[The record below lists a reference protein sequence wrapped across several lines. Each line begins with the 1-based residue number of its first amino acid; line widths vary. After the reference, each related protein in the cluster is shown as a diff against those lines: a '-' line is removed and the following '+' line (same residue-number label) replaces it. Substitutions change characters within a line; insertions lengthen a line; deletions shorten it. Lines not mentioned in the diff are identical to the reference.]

1 MVRLMR
7 LLDLEIHMFD
17 YYASVLLITVV
28 AILTFVVLPYVAFT
42 KRPTIT
48 NTRLGELKE
57 FVWLLVL
64 VILIAPAG
72 TMLGLLINNLYHLWW

>member
-1 MVRLMR
+1 MS
-7 LLDLEIHMFD
+7 D
-17 YYASVLLITVV
+17 YHASVLLITVV

-42 KRPTIT
+42 KKPVAS

-64 VILIAPAG
+64 MILVAPAG
-72 TMLGLLINNLYHLWW
+72 TMLGLLINNMYYLWR